1 MIDKIIAKAFVN
13 AMKESMKNSNEEEH
27 HFDAN
32 ADKCKNCET
41 FEICRMFHGMGDK
54 IEAAD
59 IDEKVKNDLT
69 KVLAF
74 IREETIILDKDIEFP
89 KFRLQAIT
97 ERFEC
102 LKECKNFDV
111 LIDILDEADLKYI
124 RSIIL
129 KVNNKISNELAKVMD
144 ANRAE
149 CNYFMDVFRK
159 PEVEEK
165 RYEDMIRE
173 ELLEELKKK

>member
-13 AMKESMKNSNEEEH
+13 AMKESMKESNEEEH

-32 ADKCKNCET
+32 SNKCKNCET
-41 FEICRMFHGMGDK
+41 FELCRMFHGMLDK
-54 IEAAD
+54 IEVANIEED
-59 IDEKVKNDLT
+59 VKNDLA
-69 KVLAF
+69 KVLTF
-74 IREETIILDKDIEFP
+74 IKEELILLDEDVEFH

-102 LKECKNFDV
+102 LRKCTNFNV
-111 LIDILDEADLKYI
+111 LVNILDETELKYL

-129 KVNNKISNELAKVMD
+129 KVNNKISNKLAKVMD

-149 CNYFMDVFRK
+149 CNYFMDVLRK
-159 PEVEEK
+159 PEIEEK
-165 RYEDMIRE
+165 
-173 ELLEELKKK
+173 

>member
-1 MIDKIIAKAFVN
+1 
-13 AMKESMKNSNEEEH
+13 MKESMKESNEEEH

-32 ADKCKNCET
+32 SDKCKNCEI
-41 FEICRMFHGMGDK
+41 FELCRMFHGMLDK
-54 IEAAD
+54 IEAAEIED
-59 IDEKVKNDLT
+59 IKNDLG
-69 KVLAF
+69 KVLVF
-74 IREETIILDKDIEFP
+74 IKEEMILLDKDVEFH

-102 LKECKNFDV
+102 LKKCKNFDV
-111 LIDILDEADLKYI
+111 LVDILDKDELKYL
-124 RSIIL
+124 RGIIL
-129 KVNNKISNELAKVMD
+129 KINNKISNELAKVMD

-159 PEVEEK
+159 SEVEEK
-165 RYEDMIRE
+165 RYEDMTKE